1 MEKERKIKIIS
12 LCALL
17 VAVLGLTVAFAALSQ
32 TLTINGSATVDTATW
47 DVRFLTSKEGGVGS
61 YACPSFETNG
71 DGTVDENVTIDK
83 TSITNVSLGVT
94 KPNDVAIIRN
104 LFVNAGTIDAKLV
117 SYELPTLCT
126 TSSPVESCDWDNDG
140 TVSKSDVDKV
150 NENISV
156 VGFCKSLFS
165 DAVFK
170 SDDVIYSADSK
181 NDDKGGRCSFGIVY
195 GKVKDYEAFVDGM
208 DESSFEE
215 STELPSRSLKFSNLS
230 FKVNFAQAD

>member
-1 MEKERKIKIIS
+1 MEKERKIKIMS

-47 DVRFLTSKEGGVGS
+47 SVRFATSDDDLGRLEHPK
-61 YACPSFETNG
+61 FEMYG
-71 DGTVDENVTIDK
+71 DGTVDENVTITK
-83 TSITNVSLGVT
+83 TSITNVSLSVT
-94 KPNDVAIIRN
+94 KPNDMVTITDFI
-104 LFVNAGTIDAKLV
+104 VNEGTIDAKLV

-150 NENISV
+150 NENISIIGYCQPYGGSSSIYK
-156 VGFCKSLFS
+156 VGDVMEAQSL
-165 DAVFK
+165 
-170 SDDVIYSADSK
+170 
-181 NDDKGGRCSFGIVY
+181 GRCVFGIAY
-195 GKVKDYEAFVDGM
+195 AKIKNLESFVND

>member
-1 MEKERKIKIIS
+1 MEKTRKVKIIS

-32 TLTINGSATVDTATW
+32 TLTINGSATVDAATW
-47 DVRFLTSKEGGVGS
+47 SVRFLTSEEGGVGS
-61 YACPSFETNG
+61 FKVPYIETNG
-71 DGTVDENVTIDK
+71 DGTVDENVTITK
-83 TSITNVSLGVT
+83 TSITNVSLSVT
-94 KPNDVAIIRN
+94 KPNDMAIISD
-104 LFVNAGTIDAKLV
+104 LFINEGTIDAKLV

-140 TVSKSDVDKV
+140 MVSKSDVDKV

-156 VGFCKSLFS
+156 VGYCRPIYGSSMYK
-165 DAVFK
+165 VG
-170 SDDVIYSADSK
+170 DVIEKQS
-181 NDDKGGRCSFGIVY
+181 GGRCGFGLIY
-195 GKVKDYEAFVDGM
+195 AKVKDLEAFMNG
-208 DESSFEE
+208 DESTFEE

>member
-32 TLTINGSATVDTATW
+32 TLTINGSATVNTATW
-47 DVRFLTSKEGGVGS
+47 SVRFATSDDDLGTLKH
-61 YACPSFETNG
+61 PKFEMNG
-71 DGTVDENVTIDK
+71 DGTVGENVTITK

-94 KPNDVAIIRN
+94 KPNDVAMIQDYLIN
-104 LFVNAGTIDAKLV
+104 DGTIGAKLV

-150 NENISV
+150 NENISIIGYCAPYGGSSSIYK
-156 VGFCKSLFS
+156 VGDVMEAPSLGEC
-165 DAVFK
+165 V
-170 SDDVIYSADSK
+170 
-181 NDDKGGRCSFGIVY
+181 FGIIY
-195 GKVKDYEAFVDGM
+195 AKVKDYEAALNG
-208 DESSFEE
+208 DESAMEE
-215 STELPSRSLKFSNLS
+215 STELPNRSLKFSDLS

>member
-1 MEKERKIKIIS
+1 MERNRKIKTLS
-12 LCALL
+12 LVALI
-17 VAVLGLTVAFAALSQ
+17 VAVLGLGVAFAALSSQ
-32 TLTINGSATVDTATW
+32 LTINGSATVNEATW
-47 DVRFLTSKEGGVGS
+47 SVSFCQSGAGGVGS
-61 YACPSFETNG
+61 YACPSFDTEG

-83 TSITNVSLGVT
+83 TSITNVSLSVT
-94 KPNDVAIIRN
+94 KPNDIAIISD
-104 LFVNAGTIDAKLV
+104 LFANDGTIDAKLV

-156 VGFCKSLFS
+156 VGFCQSLLS
-165 DAVFK
+165 NAIFK
-170 SDDVIYSADSK
+170 SDDVIYASDNK
-181 NDDKGGRCSFGIVY
+181 NNDKGGRCSFGIVY
-195 GKVKDYEAFVDGM
+195 AKVKDMEAFING
-208 DESSFEE
+208 DESSFEG

>member
-1 MEKERKIKIIS
+1 MEKTRKVKIIS

-17 VAVLGLTVAFAALSQ
+17 VAVLGLTVAFASLSQ
-32 TLTINGSATVDTATW
+32 TLTINGSATVDAATW
-47 DVRFLTSKEGGVGS
+47 SVRFATSDDDLGTLKH
-61 YACPSFETNG
+61 PSFELGG
-71 DGTVDENVTIDK
+71 DGTANENVTITK

-94 KPNDVAIIRN
+94 KPNDFAIIQDYLLN
-104 LFVNAGTIDAKLV
+104 EGTIGAKLV

-156 VGFCKSLFS
+156 IGYCSPYSGSSMYKVGDVMEAPSLG
-165 DAVFK
+165 AC
-170 SDDVIYSADSK
+170 A
-181 NDDKGGRCSFGIVY
+181 FGIAY
-195 GKVKDYEAFVDGM
+195 VKIKNLEGFVNG
-208 DESSFEE
+208 DESAMEE
-215 STELPSRSLKFSNLS
+215 STELPSRSLKFSDLS

>member
-1 MEKERKIKIIS
+1 MEKERKIKIII

-32 TLTINGSATVDTATW
+32 TLTINGNATVDSATW
-47 DVRFLTSKEGGVGS
+47 SVRFLTSEEGGVGI
-61 YACPSFETNG
+61 AKCPDFETNG
-71 DGTVDENVTIDK
+71 DGTVNENVTIDK
-83 TSITNVSLGVT
+83 TSITNVSLSVT
-94 KPNDVAIIRN
+94 KPNDMAIISD
-104 LFVNAGTIDAKLV
+104 LFINEGTIDAKLV

-140 TVSKSDVDKV
+140 IVSKSDVDKV
-150 NENISV
+150 NENIYV
-156 VGFCKSLFS
+156 VGYCQPISGSPMYK
-165 DAVFK
+165 VG
-170 SDDVIYSADSK
+170 DVIEKQSG
-181 NDDKGGRCSFGIVY
+181 GGRCSFGLIY
-195 GKVKDYEAFVDGM
+195 AKIKDYEALMNG